1 MLKIEIEGLDDVQRR
16 FAETGRRAQA
26 LDGVQRVSFADLFP
40 PTFVAEH
47 TEFETMQA
55 MFAASG
61 LFESATEEFG
71 GARLGDDVAAVLNGQ
86 EWTELVAR
94 RTVFSDWREMQ
105 LKAFG
110 ERTFRRLTDGLGK
123 V

>member
-1 MLKIEIEGLDDVQRR
+1 MLKIEIEGLDQVQRR
-16 FAETGRRAQA
+16 FAEMGRRGQA
-26 LDGVQRVSFADLFP
+26 LDGVQQVSFADLFP

-55 MFAASG
+55 MFDASG
-61 LFESATEEFG
+61 LFESATE
-71 GARLGDDVAAVLNGQ
+71 DDVAAVLNGQ
-86 EWTELVAR
+86 EWTEFVAR

>member
-61 LFESATEEFG
+61 LFESATE
-71 GARLGDDVAAVLNGQ
+71 DDVAAVLNGQ